1 MLVQQKETTRFY
13 KIKKIFRKKDLF
25 YKSQKKVYKVKFI
38 YFLKHGSEA
47 TIAAGHGI
55 FDILFHKIFYKAK
68 NTIL

>member
-38 YFLKHGSEA
+38 
-47 TIAAGHGI
+47 
-55 FDILFHKIFYKAK
+55 
-68 NTIL
+68 